1 MLSAHI
7 SAKNTGRGQVVDV
20 SQFEAQAR
28 VMRDAFTMSSLGLA
42 EVQRCGTKAI
52 GFQPWD
58 LFTSRDGIYVSIG
71 AVGKSV
77 FERFMTAAGLDLER
91 YPYEKTSKDKNAVN
105 SPEGRE
111 LDRIINEWCA
121 SHTADEIEEAMRR
134 GRVPC
139 ARVNDAVACMKN
151 EHYLSR
157 GDFVNFIDQTTGIDV
172 TAFGI
177 APKMSASPGM
187 VWRGGP
193 KLGQDTDEILTKLL
207 GYDEDRIAAFHEK
220 KII

>member
-1 MLSAHI
+1 
-7 SAKNTGRGQVVDV
+7 
-20 SQFEAQAR
+20 
-28 VMRDAFTMSSLGLA
+28 MS
-42 EVQRCGTKAI
+42 
-52 GFQPWD
+52 
-58 LFTSRDGIYVSIG
+58 
-71 AVGKSV
+71 
-77 FERFMTAAGLDLER
+77 AAGLDLER